1 MKLQTTTRG
10 AMLLLGAAL
19 YGCVSAPMPAPQASI
34 TAPNEP
40 ALSMAA
46 QFEGPSEGP
55 SDLDG
60 AIAQAQ
66 AQRKSGDYNGATRTL
81 SQLML
86 VAPDDPRVLG
96 EYGKTLLAKGATA
109 DALLFLVRAIEL
121 QPGDW
126 TLFSAL
132 GVAYDH
138 QGDFASAQ
146 MAYNRA
152 LTLMPNE
159 SSVLSNAGLSRMQAG
174 DLEGAETYLVQAVH
188 AGGETPRIA
197 QNLALIQNLKNSQAQ
212 DRTAVATQGPIQ
224 TPGAATRAGIAALLA
239 DPTVRMAPISP
250 PEPEPEPVLATAAP
264 RALVA
269 VMPAPNPADTERQTG
284 DEPGWSE
291 PPALRRMR

>member
-1 MKLQTTTRG
+1 MRLQTTTRG
-10 AMLLLGAAL
+10 AILLLGAAL
-19 YGCVSAPMPAPQASI
+19 YGCVSAPMPAPEASI
-34 TAPNEP
+34 TATDEP
-40 ALSMAA
+40 MLSTEA
-46 QFEGPSEGP
+46 QFG
-55 SDLDG
+55 LDG

-66 AQRKSGDYNGATRTL
+66 AQRKNGDYNGATRTL

-96 EYGKTLLAKGATA
+96 EYGKTLLAKGETT
-109 DALLFLVRAIEL
+109 DALLFLARAIEF
-121 QPGDW
+121 QQVDW

-152 LTLMPNE
+152 LTLMPDE
-159 SSVLSNAGLSRMQAG
+159 PSVLSNAGLSRMQAG

-212 DRTAVATQGPIQ
+212 DRTAVATQEPI
-224 TPGAATRAGIAALLA
+224 AVLLA
-239 DPTVRMAPISP
+239 DPTVRIAPIPP
-250 PEPEPEPVLATAAP
+250 PEPEPELTPTTAVP
-264 RALVA
+264 RALVE
-269 VMPAPNPADTERQTG
+269 VMPISKPADTERQTG

-291 PPALRRMR
+291 PPALRRMQ